1 VFPLSGE
8 VLEDAMRSAFVSPFL
23 ILLSKGRLFCDNT
36 VPSWRFFFVYAAVRM
51 AVVTEQTPGGGGR
64 AVLGSYQKPRGGMC
78 LDRKINVMLPC
89 VLYDSTGTKKIVF
102 VAGTDLTPSLYSRK
116 IKIIK

>member
-1 VFPLSGE
+1 
-8 VLEDAMRSAFVSPFL
+8 
-23 ILLSKGRLFCDNT
+23 
-36 VPSWRFFFVYAAVRM
+36 M

-89 VLYDSTGTKKIVF
+89 VLYDSSLPVLKKLYCCCWDGPDTLIVL
-102 VAGTDLTPSLYSRK
+102 A
-116 IKIIK
+116 